1 MQDPILDR
9 ALGQVRAER
18 ARDRTR
24 RRAVAAVACAVL
36 AGAALAGGV
45 HLGRSSV
52 PGDRVP
58 GDRLPGDR
66 VLVATSAD
74 GVRMT
79 ATVTPADGWV
89 RLRAQVDGVEA
100 GERCH
105 LVVTDGHGPG
115 HVAGGWVASRAG
127 GHALTGSV
135 AIEPGAPAVIS
146 VVTEDGRVLVA
157 AEVPA
162 W

>member
-1 MQDPILDR
+1 MQHPILER

-24 RRAVAAVACAVL
+24 RRGVAAVACAVL
-36 AGAALAGGV
+36 AGAVLAGGV
-45 HLGRSSV
+45 HLGRHSV
-52 PGDRVP
+52 
-58 GDRLPGDR
+58 PGDR

-89 RLRAQVDGVEA
+89 RLRAQVDGIEA
-100 GERCH
+100 GERCR
-105 LVVTDGHGPG
+105 LLVTDARGLG
-115 HVAGGWVASRAG
+115 HVAGGWVASRTG
-127 GHALTGSV
+127 GHALTGAV
-135 AIEPGAPAVIS
+135 AVDPGAPAAIS
-146 VVTEDGRVLVA
+146 VVTEDGRVLVTA
-157 AEVPA
+157 DVPA